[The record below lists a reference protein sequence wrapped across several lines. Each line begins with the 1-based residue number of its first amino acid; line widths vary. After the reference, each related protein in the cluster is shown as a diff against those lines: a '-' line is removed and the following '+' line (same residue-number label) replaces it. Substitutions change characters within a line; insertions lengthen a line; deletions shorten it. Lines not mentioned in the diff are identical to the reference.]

1 MNILIVDDGENA
13 RDLLQRMLKKEGH
26 SVVAACNGVEALE
39 VLRRESVAVILAD
52 IMMPQMD
59 GYRLCQAVRRD
70 ERLKEIPFIIYTANC
85 GSPADEKMAIDLG
98 ADAFLRKPATT
109 ATILETL
116 QRVMSRPRVEP
127 PRPSVERTEAQVMQE
142 YSDRLVAKLEQ
153 RNDELAQLNKTLS
166 ESEARYR
173 LLADAAEDFVA
184 LNDTEGRQLYVS
196 PSYYRVTGWTPEE
209 IQRTDWRT
217 RLHAD
222 DLPLIERTRAANLA
236 GEITTVEHRVRCR
249 DGRWIWIESR
259 CKPILG
265 RDGKVQQLLVWG
277 REVTARKQA
286 EVNLRQSEERFAKAF
301 EASPAAVNIVTVREG
316 RLLMVNDRYCQFFGY
331 TRAELIGRTV
341 LELGIHADPAQ
352 RAPLI
357 ERLLSQGSVRDYEIQ
372 ARRKDGTVRDGLLT
386 VELFNYPGEAEPAL
400 ISMFTDITERKQ
412 AEADLQTSK
421 QMLQLI
427 LDNIPQGVFW
437 KDRQS
442 RYLGCNAVVARTFGV
457 EIVTPLSERSDL
469 NFGSITPEQAAFFL
483 QKDREVMESNRPQLG
498 IIEQSTFAD
507 GRTRWLETNKMPM
520 HSPTGEVI
528 GVLGTWQDITERKEA
543 AEVLQR
549 RAAELER
556 FHRLSVGRELQM
568 IDLKREVNA
577 LAQQAGRTP
586 PYDLSFLDKTAQ
598 PKAQP

>member
-13 RDLLQRMLKKEGH
+13 RDLLQRILKKEGH
-26 SVVAACNGVEALE
+26 HVVAACNGLEALE
-39 VLRRESVAVILAD
+39 VLRREPVAVILAD

-70 ERLKEIPFIIYTANC
+70 ERLKEIPFIIYTANY

-98 ADAFLRKPATT
+98 ADAFLRKPATP

-116 QRVMSRPRVEP
+116 QRVTSCPRVEP
-127 PRPSVERTEAQVMQE
+127 PRASAERTEAQVMQE

-153 RNDELAQLNKTLS
+153 RNDELAQLNKTLG
-166 ESEARYR
+166 ESEAHYR
-173 LLADAAEDFVA
+173 LLADAADDFVS
-184 LNDTEGRQLYVS
+184 LHDTEGRRLYVS
-196 PSYYRVTGWTPEE
+196 PSYHRVTGWTPEE
-209 IQRTDWRT
+209 IQSTDWRT
-217 RLHAD
+217 RVHAD
-222 DLPLIERTRAANLA
+222 DLPQVERTRAANLA
-236 GEITTVEHRVRCR
+236 GETTTIEHRLRCR
-249 DGRWIWIESR
+249 DGRWLWVETR

-277 REVTARKQA
+277 R
-286 EVNLRQSEERFAKAF
+286 
-301 EASPAAVNIVTVREG
+301 
-316 RLLMVNDRYCQFFGY
+316 
-331 TRAELIGRTV
+331 
-341 LELGIHADPAQ
+341 
-352 RAPLI
+352 
-357 ERLLSQGSVRDYEIQ
+357 
-372 ARRKDGTVRDGLLT
+372 
-386 VELFNYPGEAEPAL
+386 
-400 ISMFTDITERKQ
+400 DITERKRV
-412 AEADLQTSK
+412 EVDLQTSK

-457 EIVTPLSERSDL
+457 ENATALNEKSDL

-568 IDLKREVNA
+568 IDLKKQVNA
-577 LAQQAGRTP
+577 LAQQVGRPP
-586 PYDLSFLDKTAQ
+586 PYDLSFLEQTAQ

>member
-1 MNILIVDDGENA
+1 MNILIVDDSENA

-70 ERLKEIPFIIYTANC
+70 ELLKQIPFIIYTANY

-98 ADAFLRKPATT
+98 ADAFLRKPATP

-116 QRVMSRPRVEP
+116 QRVMSCPRVEP
-127 PRPSVERTEAQVMQE
+127 PRPAAERTEAQVMQE

-173 LLADAAEDFVA
+173 LLADAAEDFVT
-184 LNDTEGRQLYVS
+184 LNDTERRRLYVS

-209 IQRTDWRT
+209 IQSSDWHA
-217 RLHAD
+217 RLHPD
-222 DLPLIERTRAANLA
+222 DLPQLERTRTANLA
-236 GEITTVEHRVRCR
+236 GEATTVEHRLRCR
-249 DGRWIWIESR
+249 DGRWIWVESR

-277 REVTARKQA
+277 RETTA
-286 EVNLRQSEERFAKAF
+286 
-301 EASPAAVNIVTVREG
+301 
-316 RLLMVNDRYCQFFGY
+316 
-331 TRAELIGRTV
+331 
-341 LELGIHADPAQ
+341 
-352 RAPLI
+352 
-357 ERLLSQGSVRDYEIQ
+357 
-372 ARRKDGTVRDGLLT
+372 
-386 VELFNYPGEAEPAL
+386 
-400 ISMFTDITERKQ
+400 RKQ

-457 EIVTPLSERSDL
+457 ADAAALVGKSDRE
-469 NFGSITPEQAAFFL
+469 FGSLTPEEVAFYL
-483 QKDREVMESNRPQLG
+483 QKDREVMASNQPQLG

-507 GRTRWLETNKMPM
+507 GRTRWLETNKLPM

-543 AEVLQR
+543 VEVLQR

-568 IDLKREVNA
+568 IDLKKEINA

-586 PYDLSFLDKTAQ
+586 PYGLSFLEKVAQ
-598 PKAQP
+598 PVAQL